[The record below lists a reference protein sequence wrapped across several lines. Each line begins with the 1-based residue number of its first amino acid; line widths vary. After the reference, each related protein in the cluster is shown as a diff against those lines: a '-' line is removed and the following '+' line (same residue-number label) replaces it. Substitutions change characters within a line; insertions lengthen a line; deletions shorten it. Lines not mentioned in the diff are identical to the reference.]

1 MILQNNIYNIEESA
15 VYFFSSFDSLQTI
28 NLDQVQIDFVKKF
41 FIDEKDFLHLN
52 FYYKSI
58 FLIYVPTNKKYPIN
72 INGIAKK
79 IYSISKE
86 LSIKIVNIIDFI
98 HNNDN
103 VLNLAESLSLLNYSF
118 DKYFNK
124 KPNDYSISVKVVS
137 TDIKITSEIV
147 KRNAAIKAVSIAKD
161 IVNEPLSYMTAQ
173 KLGETISEIFKAY
186 NVVTEIYGK
195 KDIENFKM
203 GGLLA
208 VNRGSLEDPSFSV
221 IKYEPENAVNE
232 QAIVLV
238 GKGIVFDT
246 GGINLKP
253 SGYLETMKCD
263 KSGAAVVIGTIV
275 ALAEA
280 KIPLKV
286 YALVPATD
294 NRPGANAYVPDDII
308 TMYDGT
314 TVEVL
319 NTNAEG
325 RLILADAL
333 AYAKQYKPQFVI
345 DLATLTGAAIA
356 AVGPKYAVILSNN
369 ENLENNLINS
379 GYNTGEK
386 LIKLPLWDDYSE
398 ELKSP
403 IADMKN
409 IGGKYAGAIT
419 AAKFLEHFTDYD
431 WAHIDIAGPAF
442 NENASENKPYGAT
455 AFGVRLLLNFLDIIA
470 NKN

>member
-1 MILQNNIYNIEESA
+1 M
-15 VYFFSSFDSLQTI
+15 
-28 NLDQVQIDFVKKF
+28 
-41 FIDEKDFLHLN
+41 
-52 FYYKSI
+52 
-58 FLIYVPTNKKYPIN
+58 
-72 INGIAKK
+72 
-79 IYSISKE
+79 
-86 LSIKIVNIIDFI
+86 SIKIVNIIDFI

-319 NTNAEG
+319 NTDAEG

-379 GYNTGEK
+379 GYTTGEK